1 MELYLC
7 EKPSQASD
15 LASVLGIVKRDN
27 GFITC
32 RNDRVVTWAFG
43 HLAEQFMPDDYDEGL
58 KRWDLKP
65 LPIVPDPW
73 KLKIKKSG
81 AKQFKVIKSLMKDSR
96 RLWIS
101 TDYEREGELIA
112 RELMILCGYKGPVSR
127 LKLQGLDETS
137 IRRALNEPLDGSQT
151 ETLYYEGL
159 ARARADWLVGINLSR
174 LFTLL
179 ARSAGGDTVLHIGR
193 VITPM
198 VSLVVDRDKSI
209 AGFQPSPYH
218 EMYARILVQRG
229 QFWAKWECPDEF
241 SDEEGRC
248 TNKSYAQQ
256 IVSAVHGANGR
267 IAVADKKKRTESAPL
282 PFDLTSLQQYA
293 GGRWGYTAQQTL
305 DAAQMLY
312 ETYKVTSYPRTDS
325 RYLPNSQHP
334 DAPGIL
340 QCLSRTDP
348 DFAGIC
354 AGADTTKKGRAFND
368 NKVSAHHGIIP
379 TQKVINLDDLSER
392 ERNIYDAIRRHY
404 VAQFYAVF
412 EYEETQVKVE
422 VDAGTKGQPETF
434 TAKGRVPVAM
444 GWKVL
449 FKSSPTAED
458 KDKDSEDTG
467 SSEFKNDSLPEMV
480 AGEGAQSAEARLL
493 DKMTRPSPHF
503 TEATLLAAMENI
515 ARFVPEPQFK
525 KILKETSGLG
535 TPATRAGMIEG
546 AIQKGYLRREK
557 KTLRA
562 TDKAF
567 GLISFVPRVVAS
579 PGMTAAWEQE
589 LQKIAAGNQSM
600 ATFMKELERWLTK
613 MITTVR
619 NSNVINTDVAKTA
632 FAKDG
637 GVTYDCPTCGSQ
649 LRKRS
654 GQYGDFW
661 SCTSKSCGKT
671 FDDYRKKPD
680 FKGSKRKQKYKKKSA
695 GNNST
700 RKKAAG

>member
-7 EKPSQASD
+7 EKPSQGRD
-15 LASVLGIVKRDN
+15 LASVLGIVKSEN
-27 GFITC
+27 GYITC
-32 RNDRVVTWAFG
+32 RNDKVVTWAVG
-43 HLAEQFMPDDYDEGL
+43 HLAEQFMPDDYDENL
-58 KRWDLKP
+58 KRWDLNP
-65 LPIVPDPW
+65 LPIIPDPW

-81 AKQFKVIKSLMKDSR
+81 AKQFNVIKGLFKKASR
-96 RLWIS
+96 LCIS

-112 RELMILCGYKGPVSR
+112 RELMILCGYKGPVTR
-127 LKLQGLDETS
+127 LKIQGLDETS
-137 IRRALNEPLDGSQT
+137 IRRALNEPLEGSQT
-151 ETLYYEGL
+151 ESLYYEGL
-159 ARARADWLVGINLSR
+159 ARSRADWLVGINLSR

-198 VSLVVDRDKSI
+198 VSLVVERDKSI
-209 AGFQPSPYH
+209 SSFQPSPYH
-218 EMYARILVQRG
+218 EMFARILVQRG
-229 QFWAKWECPDEF
+229 QFWAKWECPEEF

-248 TNKSYAQQ
+248 INKSYAQQ
-256 IVSAVHGANGR
+256 ISSAIYGARGR
-267 IAVADKKKRTESAPL
+267 IAVADKKKRSESAPL

-293 GGRWGYTAQQTL
+293 GRRWGYTAQHTL
-305 DAAQMLY
+305 DAAQVLY

-325 RYLPNSQHP
+325 RFLPDSQHP

-348 DFAGIC
+348 TFAGVC

-368 NKVSAHHGIIP
+368 SKVSAHHGIIP
-379 TQKVINLDDLSER
+379 TQKVINLDDLNER

-404 VAQFYAVF
+404 VAQFYAAF
-412 EYEETQVKVE
+412 EFEETQVKVE
-422 VDAGTKGQPETF
+422 LDAGTRGQPEIF
-434 TAKGRVPVAM
+434 TAKGKVPTAM
-444 GWKVL
+444 GWQVL
-449 FKSSPTAED
+449 FKSAPTDDEND
-458 KDKDSEDTG
+458 KDTEG
-467 SSEFKNDSLPEMV
+467 PGGSEFKNDELPEMV
-480 AGEGAQSAEARLL
+480 AGEGAQSAAARLL

-525 KILKETSGLG
+525 RILKETSGLG
-535 TPATRAGMIEG
+535 TPATRAALIEG
-546 AIQKGYLRREK
+546 AIQKGYIKREK

-562 TDKAF
+562 TEKAF

-589 LQKIAAGNQSM
+589 LQKIAAGEQSM
-600 ATFMKELERWLTK
+600 NTFIKELERWLTK

-619 NSNVINTDVAKTA
+619 NSSVIHTEVAKTA
-632 FAKDG
+632 FSKDG
-637 GVTYDCPTCGSQ
+637 GVTYECPTCGSQ
-649 LRKRS
+649 LRKRK

-680 FKGSKRKQKYKKKSA
+680 FKGTKRKQKFKKK
-695 GNNST
+695 GGEG
-700 RKKAAG
+700 KQGH